1 LEEALG
7 NKSHILAFANAPWA
21 RGVSL
26 YIVVG
31 IRESMTQPPSAP
43 PRILLTGRPGCGK
56 TTVIQRAVELIGS
69 DRCAGFYTEEVREK
83 GRRVGFDVVTL
94 DGRRGPLARAG
105 ARGPK
110 VSRYGVDLASFEE
123 LGVETL
129 ERALEAGARVLI
141 VDEIGKMELFSER
154 FTALVDRLLG
164 PSSDR
169 AVLGTDRLL
178 GPSSDRAVLG
188 TVLAG
193 RHPKVD
199 RLRHLQGL
207 QIIEVGPANRDGLPL
222 ELGRTYREF
231 LDAGG

>member
-129 ERALEAGARVLI
+129 ERALEAGI

-154 FTALVDRLLG
+154 FTALV
-164 PSSDR
+164 
-169 AVLGTDRLL
+169 DRLL

-207 QIIEVGPANRDGLPL
+207 QIIEVGPANRDGLPR

>member
-1 LEEALG
+1 
-7 NKSHILAFANAPWA
+7 
-21 RGVSL
+21 
-26 YIVVG
+26 
-31 IRESMTQPPSAP
+31 MTKRTPAP

-123 LGVETL
+123 LGVE
-129 ERALEAGARVLI
+129 ALESAMVAGARVLV

-154 FTALVDRLLG
+154 FTGLMDRLLG
-164 PSSDR
+164 PS
-169 AVLGTDRLL
+169 G
-178 GPSSDRAVLG
+178 DRAVLG

-199 RLRHLQGL
+199 ELRRQRDL
-207 QIIEVGPANRDGLPL
+207 QIIEVGPANRDELPL
-222 ELGRTYREF
+222 ELGRIYGEF
-231 LDAGG
+231 LERRA